1 LTSRQNTIRV
11 DHKPDRTINSGSLA
25 MFTAILR
32 ALSLLSNLR
41 PIAVPGHQA
50 DFRDWTAYARTT
62 IASGCLDLIGLRR
75 FGRLFLAL
83 RLPFEPLPHQRVC
96 SRPFPAPPAHFVRRL
111 LPVPLLWSLVL
122 LRPWFAVVLPLLAVD
137 RLPHWRVY
145 PGSLLPTPLRFGRRS
160 LLFGCWLSAVAVLS
174 VLSPLPRAR

>member
-50 DFRDWTAYARTT
+50 DF
-62 IASGCLDLIGLRR
+62 
-75 FGRLFLAL
+75 
-83 RLPFEPLPHQRVC
+83 
-96 SRPFPAPPAHFVRRL
+96 
-111 LPVPLLWSLVL
+111 
-122 LRPWFAVVLPLLAVD
+122 
-137 RLPHWRVY
+137 
-145 PGSLLPTPLRFGRRS
+145 
-160 LLFGCWLSAVAVLS
+160 
-174 VLSPLPRAR
+174 

>member
-1 LTSRQNTIRV
+1 MPKWLFVGAAKRLTSVIATKIST
-11 DHKPDRTINSGSLA
+11 PSA
-25 MFTAILR
+25 W
-32 ALSLLSNLR
+32 R

-62 IASGCLDLIGLRR
+62 IASGCRDLIGLRR

-83 RLPFEPLPHQRVC
+83 RPPFEPLPRQRVC
-96 SRPFPAPPAHFVRRL
+96 PRPFPAPPAHFVRRL
-111 LPVPLLWSLVL
+111 LPVSLLWSLVL
-122 LRPWFAVVLPLLAVD
+122 LHPWFAVVLPLLAVD

-145 PGSLLPTPLRFGRRS
+145 PGPMLPTPLRFGRRS